1 MAKMEDP
8 VRSLRAKMDSLMSR
22 MVAMFVDA
30 SLRANFFALWRIF
43 VKIGFVGISRV
54 VESTLVLYLEINLQY
69 DYATVELHMSVRRH
83 HLNIDG
89 RAVF

>member
-8 VRSLRAKMDSLMSR
+8 VRSLRAKMASLMSR

-30 SLRANFFALWRIF
+30 SLRANFFALWRTF
-43 VKIGFVGISRV
+43 VEIGFVGISRV
-54 VESTLVLYLEINLQY
+54 VDSTLVLYLEINLQY
-69 DYATVELHMSVRRH
+69 DYATVESYLSVRRH
-83 HLNIDG
+83 HLKIDG